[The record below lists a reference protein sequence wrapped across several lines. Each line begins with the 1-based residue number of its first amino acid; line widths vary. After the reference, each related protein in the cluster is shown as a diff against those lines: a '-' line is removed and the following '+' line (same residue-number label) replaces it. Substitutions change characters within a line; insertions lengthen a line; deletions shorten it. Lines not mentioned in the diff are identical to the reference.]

1 MNKCPV
7 CRYDIPEDVSQCP
20 ACEFKGMLK
29 WSLIK
34 GATAYVQS
42 TPHHQIEIDI
52 IRNLKPSDTLYMRE
66 VCDGSQWLWEL
77 HANCPDYLE
86 SLDLRLTLYKDNP
99 KAAILWDLYRVVD
112 RFKGYWLSQ
121 LPHEYLL
128 SRFFERLE
136 MPTTLVDIP
145 PEMPIKEAWELILNA
160 YIKDYLVCLPHSKSL
175 CTQS

>member
-7 CRYDIPEDVSQCP
+7 CKYTTQGDTNQDDCLC
-20 ACEFKGMLK
+20 CEIKEMLK
-29 WSLIK
+29 WVMIK

-52 IRNLKPSDTLYMRE
+52 IRNLKASDTLYMRE
-66 VCDGSQWLWEL
+66 VCDGTEWVWEL

-99 KAAILWDLYRVVD
+99 KAEILWDLYRVVGG
-112 RFKGYWLSQ
+112 FKGHWLSQ

-128 SRFFERLE
+128 SRIFDRLE
-136 MPTTLVDIP
+136 MPPKRVIIP
-145 PEMPIKEAWELILNA
+145 AEMPIKEAVELILNT
-160 YIKDYLVCLPHSKSL
+160 YIKEYLE
-175 CTQS
+175 